1 MPVVLI
7 CSPSSLDDEL
17 GGTVLS
23 RGDVVRH
30 SASQADDVL
39 KRAVEV
45 QADVVLLDRDMPG
58 ADRVVAALRRDPATR
73 RVSVVV
79 LARGELD
86 PVEVELLEAGA
97 NAILRLPVSP
107 DWDERL
113 DRLMQVPHR
122 REVRLPIGFEVEA
135 RLGGAIETA
144 SALALNVSVSGML
157 IDTAYTLHI
166 GDDVDFSFHL
176 PGAETVVRGC
186 GRVVRQAGRTQFGI
200 EFYGLEG
207 DGREQIAAWVASGS
221 LQ

>member
-7 CSPSSLDDEL
+7 CTASSLDDEL

-23 RGDVVRH
+23 RGDVIRH
-30 SASQADDVL
+30 SVSRAEDVL
-39 KRAVEV
+39 PRALEV
-45 QADVVLLDRDMPG
+45 KPDIILLDRDMPE
-58 ADRVVAALRRDPATR
+58 ADRVVLALRKEAATR
-73 RVSVVV
+73 RASVVV
-79 LARGELD
+79 MARGELD
-86 PVEVELLEAGA
+86 PLEVELLEAGA

-135 RLGGAIETA
+135 RLGGAIEAA

-176 PGAETVVRGC
+176 PGGETVIRGC
-186 GRVVRQAGRTQFGI
+186 GRVVRQAGRTQFGV

-221 LQ
+221 SQ